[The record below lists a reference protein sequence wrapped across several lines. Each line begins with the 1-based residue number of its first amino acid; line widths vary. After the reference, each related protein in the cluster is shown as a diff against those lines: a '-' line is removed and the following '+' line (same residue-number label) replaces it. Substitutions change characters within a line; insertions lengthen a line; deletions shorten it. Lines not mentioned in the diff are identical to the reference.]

1 MYLLDS
7 DVFMRAK
14 NSHYPFVVVPA
25 WWDWLERAH
34 DEGKVFTVDACR
46 AEVLAGQDEL
56 AEWMKARPS
65 SFAIKPQGSDQP
77 SLTSV
82 SEWAV
87 KAPQYRQGAAAE
99 FLRLGDYFLVSQA
112 HSLGYTVVTHEEPA
126 PLAIRSIKI
135 PDACKAVNVPWMT
148 PWRMLRDEGAR
159 FGLVS

>member
-14 NSHYPFVVVPA
+14 NSHYPFDVVPA
-25 WWDWLERAH
+25 WWDWLEQAH
-34 DEGKVFTVDACR
+34 EAGKVFTVEACR

-56 AEWMKARPS
+56 AEWMKARPAA
-65 SFAIKPQGSDQP
+65 FAIKPQGSDQP
-77 SLTSV
+77 SLTEV

-87 KAPQYRQGAAAE
+87 NAQHYRLGAASD
-99 FLRLGDYFLVSQA
+99 FLSRGDYFLVAQA

-126 PLAIRSIKI
+126 PQAIRSIKI

-148 PWRMLRDEGAR
+148 PFRMLREEGAR
-159 FGLVS
+159 FTLS